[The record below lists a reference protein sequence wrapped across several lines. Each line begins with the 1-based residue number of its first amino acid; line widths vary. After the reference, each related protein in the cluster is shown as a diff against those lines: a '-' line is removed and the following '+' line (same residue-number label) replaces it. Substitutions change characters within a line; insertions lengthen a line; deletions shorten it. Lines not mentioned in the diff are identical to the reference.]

1 MKKFLKFN
9 VIIMLLATLF
19 YFGLYGYAK
28 IIKKID
34 IKKENNYYM
43 YDNNEELFN
52 ISDDWV
58 KLDDISEYLINAT
71 ISIEDKNFYNHIGF
85 DYLRIIKALGLNIK
99 NGRNVQGASTISQQ
113 YSKNLFL
120 NFKFDF
126 LATQIFWHFT

>member
-1 MKKFLKFN
+1 MKKFLKLN

-71 ISIEDKNFYNHIGF
+71 ISIEDKNIKQFYMQLPEI
-85 DYLRIIKALGLNIK
+85 
-99 NGRNVQGASTISQQ
+99 
-113 YSKNLFL
+113 
-120 NFKFDF
+120 FKMP
-126 LATQIFWHFT
+126 